1 MQGTV
6 CWICLAFFLFSDYS
20 KNIISPSSENKDILL
35 VRKTDES
42 FLIGWRTD
50 ISRSE
55 DSLYDSFLME
65 ENSHYKNN
73 FTIFWKDKKNILWMK
88 NIFRITSCE
97 TQISFINGIILS
109 RSWTS
114 NKTIW
119 RIGSIW
125 NQGFTYDQFEFPC
138 EDGTEFWS
146 GCGSM
151 ITRLP

>member
-1 MQGTV
+1 MLGTV

-65 ENSHYKNN
+65 ENFVLIKIILQFSEK
-73 FTIFWKDKKNILWMK
+73 IKKIILWMK
-88 NIFRITSCE
+88 NIFPITSCE
-97 TQISFINGIILS
+97 TQISFISEIILS
-109 RSWTS
+109 RSWAL
-114 NKTIW
+114 NKTIR
-119 RIGSIW
+119 RIGSIYSLR
-125 NQGFTYDQFEFPC
+125 NQGFSYQSQSDLIGWF
-138 EDGTEFWS
+138 G
-146 GCGSM
+146 
-151 ITRLP
+151 